1 MAKTKRAN
9 HRIGT
14 ERSSWTA
21 NGAVDEAGADQ
32 ADRDPED
39 GPADHATG
47 RNGHSEDVFAGNG
60 VSTPGQNGR
69 PGSNGTSGPKGPGG
83 AAAGGQ
89 NGRGQLAAAPREGA
103 PGQGR
108 PAGAPGQNGHGPH
121 GPAQNGTGQ
130 NGTGQNGTGQN
141 QNPGQNGPAQTGPA
155 QQAGPAQNGP
165 AQNLPGMPQNRPNG
179 GNGQVR
185 DPQARAGF
193 GTPVRVDEIA
203 VAAMALSEGLHAAT
217 QGLSESVESRQFRR
231 DLDEAADTFR
241 TIASELETTAGN
253 LIRLAASEGQAC
265 GVTWGIC
272 PEHGLSLMSVGET
285 VTCRVLGC
293 YRENE
298 DVVEQCTQPVAYRF
312 VDAVG
317 PALLTC
323 SGHAIACRLH
333 LDGAVVTLAS
343 DSLELL

>member
-1 MAKTKRAN
+1 MAPSATGELSIRGLRMARTKRAN
-9 HRIGT
+9 HRTGT

-83 AAAGGQ
+83 AAGGQ
-89 NGRGQLAAAPREGA
+89 NGRGQLAAPRDGA
-103 PGQGR
+103 PGQAG
-108 PAGAPGQNGHGPH
+108 PPGAPGQNGHGPH

-130 NGTGQNGTGQN
+130 NG
-141 QNPGQNGPAQTGPA
+141 PAQNGPR
-155 QQAGPAQNGP
+155 QNGP
-165 AQNLPGMPQNRPNG
+165 AQNLPGMPQNRTNG
-179 GNGQVR
+179 GNGQAR
-185 DPQARAGF
+185 DPQPRDPQPRSAGF

-217 QGLSESVESRQFRR
+217 RGLPESVESRQFRR

-241 TIASELETTAGN
+241 NVASELETTAGN
-253 LIRLAASEGQAC
+253 LIRLAASEGQVC

-298 DVVEQCTQPVAYRF
+298 DVVEQCAQPVAYRV

-317 PALLTC
+317 PALMTC

-333 LDGAVVTLAS
+333 LDGAVITLAS

>member
-1 MAKTKRAN
+1 M
-9 HRIGT
+9 
-14 ERSSWTA
+14 
-21 NGAVDEAGADQ
+21 
-32 ADRDPED
+32 
-39 GPADHATG
+39 
-47 RNGHSEDVFAGNG
+47 
-60 VSTPGQNGR
+60 
-69 PGSNGTSGPKGPGG
+69 
-83 AAAGGQ
+83 
-89 NGRGQLAAAPREGA
+89 
-103 PGQGR
+103 
-108 PAGAPGQNGHGPH
+108 
-121 GPAQNGTGQ
+121 AQNRT
-130 NGTGQNGTGQN
+130 
-141 QNPGQNGPAQTGPA
+141 
-155 QQAGPAQNGP
+155 
-165 AQNLPGMPQNRPNG
+165 NG

-185 DPQARAGF
+185 EPQARSGGF

-217 QGLSESVESRQFRR
+217 RGLPESVESRQFRR

-241 TIASELETTAGN
+241 NVASELETTAGN

-298 DVVEQCTQPVAYRF
+298 DVVEQCTQPVAYRV

-317 PALLTC
+317 PALMTC

-333 LDGAVVTLAS
+333 LDGAVITLAS